1 MPKLVDGVVV
11 GLSSDAVA
19 LGRFQRGGVSGY
31 VAATMAGAVMR
42 ATRCEAV
49 EDERRH
55 YETKWLGVSC
65 GETRVAERP

>member
-19 LGRFQRGGVSGY
+19 LGRFQRGGICGY
-31 VAATMAGAVMR
+31 RAATMPDAVARVTR
-42 ATRCEAV
+42 AEAV

-55 YETKWLGVSC
+55 YETRWL
-65 GETRVAERP
+65 EAK